1 MFNTYKRKFEE
12 LERLRKVSNAR
23 NFTEGLIIGASVG
36 LLAGILFAPK
46 KGKDSR
52 DMICDGAK
60 RIGDQ
65 VISVVPMLD
74 CCCMDDC
81 CYDEDCCDEDCCDD
95 GEFCCEGD
103 DCCIG
108 DECSDDYEIDYEN
121 ENFEEELDPTDE
133 LESEK

>member
-1 MFNTYKRKFEE
+1 MFNTYKQKFEE

-23 NFTEGLIIGASVG
+23 NFTEGLIIGAAFGIVAG
-36 LLAGILFAPK
+36 LLFAPN

-65 VISVVPMLD
+65 VIAVVPMFD
-74 CCCMDDC
+74 CCFDDD
-81 CYDEDCCDEDCCDD
+81 CYDEDCCED
-95 GEFCCEGD
+95 GKFCCEGD
-103 DCCIG
+103 DCCVG
-108 DECSDDYEIDYEN
+108 DECSDDYEVDYEK
-121 ENFEEELDPTDE
+121 ENFEEELNPTEE